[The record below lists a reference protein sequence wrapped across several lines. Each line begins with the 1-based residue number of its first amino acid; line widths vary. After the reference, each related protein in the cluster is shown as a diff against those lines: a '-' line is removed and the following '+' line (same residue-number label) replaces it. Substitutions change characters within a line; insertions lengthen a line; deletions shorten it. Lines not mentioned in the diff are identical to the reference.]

1 MPFVKKRRSLVT
13 PVEIIRSMR
22 ELLRSSLLSRR
33 KSWKYVKS
41 VPKEKAERN
50 ILRG

>member
-1 MPFVKKRRSLVT
+1 VAFVKKQSTFVT
-13 PVEIIRSMR
+13 PVEILRAMR
-22 ELLRSSLLSRR
+22 EYLHGSLISR
-33 KSWKYVKS
+33 KKNWKYVKS